1 MKRIGNRKTTGKP
14 VHWVKATV
22 SIAVTL
28 AAMPLTHILARLLK
42 DGTTGV
48 EQFYA
53 GMGMGLFGLGLVVAG
68 VFVKGDVRQSLL
80 GLFGGMFY
88 WMGAIDFLFMYYA
101 ERFGTRA
108 QLDPVTGE
116 IVSRPEYLILPATFG
131 FWAMVMLLYLFCT
144 ANGCNFLNWWQRRFF
159 GRHKKEIAARPMTR
173 HTSIVA
179 FMEVMTMLWTCYLT
193 LMFCYDERFL
203 GDHHPITLLVGML
216 GLIGSLFMF
225 ARLLRYASWGISLR
239 YGFATVIIF
248 WIAVEVFD
256 RIHLLEGL
264 WSAPLAHIDQ
274 LVIIG
279 LSFLATASG
288 LLYNHYARN
297 GTHRHETGNLEKT
310 S

>member
-1 MKRIGNRKTTGKP
+1 MQKSDRKQLHWGK
-14 VHWVKATV
+14 AIV

-28 AAMPLTHILARLLK
+28 AAMPLTHILARMLK

-53 GMGMGLFGLGLVVAG
+53 GMGMGVFGLGLVIAG
-68 VFVKGDVRQSLL
+68 VFIKGDARQSLL

-101 ERFGTRA
+101 ERFGTQA

-131 FWAMVMLLYLFCT
+131 FWAMVMMLYLFCT
-144 ANGCNFLNWWQRRFF
+144 ANGCNFLNWWQRLFF
-159 GRHKKEIAARPMTR
+159 GKHKKEIAARPMTR

-179 FMEVMTMLWTCYLT
+179 FMEVITMLWTCYLT

-203 GDHHPITLLVGML
+203 GDRHPLTLLVGML

-256 RIHLLEGL
+256 RISLLPALWNAPGKHILQIVLIVGSFVVAGL
-264 WSAPLAHIDQ
+264 Y
-274 LVIIG
+274 VV
-279 LSFLATASG
+279 
-288 LLYNHYARN
+288 YRKMK
-297 GTHRHETGNLEKT
+297 HRV
-310 S
+310 

>member
-1 MKRIGNRKTTGKP
+1 MNWGK
-14 VHWVKATV
+14 AIV

-28 AAMPLTHILARLLK
+28 AAMPLTHILARMLK

-53 GMGMGLFGLGLVVAG
+53 GMGMGAFGLGLVIAG
-68 VFVKGDVRQSLL
+68 VFIKGDARQSLL

-101 ERFGTRA
+101 ERFGTQA

-131 FWAMVMLLYLFCT
+131 FWAMVMMLYLFCT
-144 ANGCNFLNWWQRRFF
+144 ANGCNFLNWWQRLFF
-159 GRHKKEIAARPMTR
+159 GKHKKEIAARPMTR

-179 FMEVMTMLWTCYLT
+179 FMEVITMLWTCYLT

-203 GDHHPITLLVGML
+203 GDRHPVTLLVGML

-225 ARLLRYASWGISLR
+225 ARLLRYSSWGMSLR

-256 RIHLLEGL
+256 RISLLPALWNAPGEHILQVVLIGGSFAVAGL
-264 WSAPLAHIDQ
+264 YVAYRKMMRR
-274 LVIIG
+274 V
-279 LSFLATASG
+279 
-288 LLYNHYARN
+288 
-297 GTHRHETGNLEKT
+297 
-310 S
+310 

>member
-1 MKRIGNRKTTGKP
+1 MTTGLNRKQMNWGK
-14 VHWVKATV
+14 AIV

-28 AAMPLTHILARLLK
+28 TAMPLTHILARMLK

-53 GMGMGLFGLGLVVAG
+53 GMGMGAFGLGLVIAG
-68 VFVKGDVRQSLL
+68 VFIKGDARQSLL

-101 ERFGTRA
+101 ERFGTQA

-131 FWAMVMLLYLFCT
+131 FWAMVMMLYLFCT
-144 ANGCNFLNWWQRRFF
+144 ANGCNFLNWWQRLFF
-159 GRHKKEIAARPMTR
+159 GKHKKEIAARPMTR

-179 FMEVMTMLWTCYLT
+179 FMEVITMLWTCYLT

-203 GDHHPITLLVGML
+203 GDRHPVTLLVGML

-225 ARLLRYASWGISLR
+225 ARLLRYSSWGMSLR

-256 RIHLLEGL
+256 RISLLPALCNAPGEHILQIVLIGGSFAVAGL
-264 WSAPLAHIDQ
+264 YVAYRKMMRR
-274 LVIIG
+274 V
-279 LSFLATASG
+279 
-288 LLYNHYARN
+288 
-297 GTHRHETGNLEKT
+297 
-310 S
+310 

>member
-1 MKRIGNRKTTGKP
+1 MKTIRMQKTDRKQLHWGK
-14 VHWVKATV
+14 AAV

-28 AAMPLTHILARLLK
+28 AAMPLTHILARMLK

-53 GMGMGLFGLGLVVAG
+53 GMGMGAFGLGLVIAG
-68 VFVKGDVRQSLL
+68 VFIKGDARQSLL

-101 ERFGTRA
+101 ERFGTQA
-108 QLDPVTGE
+108 QLDPMTGE

-131 FWAMVMLLYLFCT
+131 FWAMVMMLYLFCT
-144 ANGCNFLNWWQRRFF
+144 ANGCNFLNWWQRLFF
-159 GRHKKEIAARPMTR
+159 GKHKKEIAARPMTR

-179 FMEVMTMLWTCYLT
+179 FMEVITMLWTCYLT

-203 GDHHPITLLVGML
+203 GDRHPVTLLVGML

-225 ARLLRYASWGISLR
+225 ARLLRYSSWGMSLR

-256 RIHLLEGL
+256 RISLLPALWNAPGEHILQIVLIGGSFAVAGL
-264 WSAPLAHIDQ
+264 YVAYRKMMRR
-274 LVIIG
+274 V
-279 LSFLATASG
+279 
-288 LLYNHYARN
+288 
-297 GTHRHETGNLEKT
+297 
-310 S
+310 

>member
-1 MKRIGNRKTTGKP
+1 MTTGLNRKQTNWGK
-14 VHWVKATV
+14 AIV

-28 AAMPLTHILARLLK
+28 AAMPLTHILARMLK

-53 GMGMGLFGLGLVVAG
+53 GMGMGAFGLGLVIAG
-68 VFVKGDVRQSLL
+68 VFIKGDVRQSLL

-101 ERFGTRA
+101 ERFGTQA

-131 FWAMVMLLYLFCT
+131 FWMMVMMLYLFCT
-144 ANGCNFLNWWQRRFF
+144 ANGCNFLNWWQRLFF
-159 GRHKKEIAARPMTR
+159 GKHKKEIAARPMTR

-179 FMEVMTMLWTCYLT
+179 FMEVITMLWTCYLT

-203 GDHHPITLLVGML
+203 GDRHPVTLLVGML

-225 ARLLRYASWGISLR
+225 ARLLRYSSWGMSLR

-256 RIHLLEGL
+256 RISLLPAL
-264 WSAPLAHIDQ
+264 WNAPGEHILQ
-274 LVIIG
+274 IILIG
-279 LSFLATASG
+279 GSFAVAGFYVT
-288 LLYNHYARN
+288 YCKMMR
-297 GTHRHETGNLEKT
+297 RV
-310 S
+310 

>member
-1 MKRIGNRKTTGKP
+1 MQKSDRKQLHWGK
-14 VHWVKATV
+14 AIV

-28 AAMPLTHILARLLK
+28 AAMPLTHILARMLK

-53 GMGMGLFGLGLVVAG
+53 GMGMGVFGLGLVIAG
-68 VFVKGDVRQSLL
+68 VFIKGDARQSLL

-101 ERFGTRA
+101 ERFGTQA

-131 FWAMVMLLYLFCT
+131 FWAMVMMLYLFCT
-144 ANGCNFLNWWQRRFF
+144 ANGCNFLNWWQRLFF
-159 GRHKKEIAARPMTR
+159 GKHKKEIAARPMTR

-179 FMEVMTMLWTCYLT
+179 FMEVITMLWTCYLT

-203 GDHHPITLLVGML
+203 GDRHPLTLFVGML

-256 RIHLLEGL
+256 RISLLPALWNAPGKHILQIVLIVGSFVVAGL
-264 WSAPLAHIDQ
+264 Y
-274 LVIIG
+274 VV
-279 LSFLATASG
+279 
-288 LLYNHYARN
+288 YRKMK
-297 GTHRHETGNLEKT
+297 HRV
-310 S
+310 

>member
-1 MKRIGNRKTTGKP
+1 MTTGLNRKQMNWGK
-14 VHWVKATV
+14 AIV

-28 AAMPLTHILARLLK
+28 TAMPLTHILARMLK

-53 GMGMGLFGLGLVVAG
+53 GMGMGAFGLGLVIAG
-68 VFVKGDVRQSLL
+68 VFIKGDARQSLL

-101 ERFGTRA
+101 ERFGTQA

-131 FWAMVMLLYLFCT
+131 FWAMVMMLYLFCT
-144 ANGCNFLNWWQRRFF
+144 ANGCNFLNWWQRLFF
-159 GRHKKEIAARPMTR
+159 GKHKKEIAARPMTR

-179 FMEVMTMLWTCYLT
+179 FMEVITMLWTCYLT

-203 GDHHPITLLVGML
+203 GDRHPVTLLVGML

-225 ARLLRYASWGISLR
+225 ARLLRYSSWGMSLR

-256 RIHLLEGL
+256 RISLLPALWNAPGEHILQIVLIGGSFAVAGL
-264 WSAPLAHIDQ
+264 YVAYRKMMRR
-274 LVIIG
+274 V
-279 LSFLATASG
+279 
-288 LLYNHYARN
+288 
-297 GTHRHETGNLEKT
+297 
-310 S
+310 

>member
-1 MKRIGNRKTTGKP
+1 MTTGLNRKQTNWGK
-14 VHWVKATV
+14 AIV

-28 AAMPLTHILARLLK
+28 AAMPLTHILARMLK

-53 GMGMGLFGLGLVVAG
+53 GMGMGAFGLGLVIAG
-68 VFVKGDVRQSLL
+68 VFIKGDARQSLL

-101 ERFGTRA
+101 ERFGTQA

-131 FWAMVMLLYLFCT
+131 FWAMVMMLYLFCT
-144 ANGCNFLNWWQRRFF
+144 ANGCNFLNWWQRLFF
-159 GRHKKEIAARPMTR
+159 GKHKKEIAARPMTR

-179 FMEVMTMLWTCYLT
+179 FMEVITMLWTCYLT

-203 GDHHPITLLVGML
+203 GDRHPVTLLVGML

-225 ARLLRYASWGISLR
+225 ARLLRYSSWGMSLR

-256 RIHLLEGL
+256 RISLLPALWNAPGEHILQIILIGGSFAVAGL
-264 WSAPLAHIDQ
+264 Y
-274 LVIIG
+274 V
-279 LSFLATASG
+279 T
-288 LLYNHYARN
+288 YR
-297 GTHRHETGNLEKT
+297 KT
-310 S
+310 MRRV

>member
-1 MKRIGNRKTTGKP
+1 MTTGLNRKQTNWGK
-14 VHWVKATV
+14 AIV

-28 AAMPLTHILARLLK
+28 AAMPLTHILARMLK

-53 GMGMGLFGLGLVVAG
+53 GMGMGAFGLGLVIAG
-68 VFVKGDVRQSLL
+68 VFIKGDARQSLL

-101 ERFGTRA
+101 ERFGTQA

-131 FWAMVMLLYLFCT
+131 FWMMVMRRYLFCT
-144 ANGCNFLNWWQRRFF
+144 ANGCNFLNWWQRLFF
-159 GRHKKEIAARPMTR
+159 GKHKKEIAARPMTR

-179 FMEVMTMLWTCYLT
+179 FMEVITMLWTCYLT

-203 GDHHPITLLVGML
+203 GDRHPVTLLVGML

-225 ARLLRYASWGISLR
+225 ARLLRYSSWGMSLR
-239 YGFATVIIF
+239 YGFAPF
-248 WIAVEVFD
+248 SFFRIAVFVFD
-256 RIHLLEGL
+256 RSILLHAVWYSVVDLLLQFIMIVG
-264 WSAPLAHIDQ
+264 
-274 LVIIG
+274 
-279 LSFLATASG
+279 SFAGA
-288 LLYNHYARN
+288 
-297 GTHRHETGNLEKT
+297 
-310 S
+310 

>member
-1 MKRIGNRKTTGKP
+1 MTTGLNRKQMNWGK
-14 VHWVKATV
+14 AIV

-28 AAMPLTHILARLLK
+28 AAMPLTHILARMLK

-53 GMGMGLFGLGLVVAG
+53 GMGMGAFGLGLVIAG
-68 VFVKGDVRQSLL
+68 VFIKGDARQSLL

-101 ERFGTRA
+101 ERFGTQA

-131 FWAMVMLLYLFCT
+131 FWMMVMMLYLFCT
-144 ANGCNFLNWWQRRFF
+144 ANGCNFLNWWQRLFF
-159 GRHKKEIAARPMTR
+159 GKHKKEIAARPMTR

-179 FMEVMTMLWTCYLT
+179 FMEVITMLWTCYLT

-203 GDHHPITLLVGML
+203 GDRHPVTLLVGML
-216 GLIGSLFMF
+216 GLISSLFMF
-225 ARLLRYASWGISLR
+225 ARLLRYSSWGMSLR

-256 RIHLLEGL
+256 RISLLPALWNAPGEHILQIVLIGGSFAVAGL
-264 WSAPLAHIDQ
+264 YVAYRKMMRR
-274 LVIIG
+274 V
-279 LSFLATASG
+279 
-288 LLYNHYARN
+288 
-297 GTHRHETGNLEKT
+297 
-310 S
+310 

>member
-1 MKRIGNRKTTGKP
+1 MRTGLNKRQMNWGK
-14 VHWVKATV
+14 AIV

-28 AAMPLTHILARLLK
+28 AAMPLTHILARMLK

-53 GMGMGLFGLGLVVAG
+53 GMGMGAFGLGLVIAG
-68 VFVKGDVRQSLL
+68 VFIKGDARQSLL

-101 ERFGTRA
+101 ERFGTQA

-131 FWAMVMLLYLFCT
+131 FWAMVMMLYLFCT
-144 ANGCNFLNWWQRRFF
+144 ANGCNFLNWWQRLLF
-159 GRHKKEIAARPMTR
+159 GKHKKEIAARPMTR

-179 FMEVMTMLWTCYLT
+179 FMEVITMLWTCYLT

-203 GDHHPITLLVGML
+203 GDRHPVTLLVGML

-225 ARLLRYASWGISLR
+225 ARLLRYSSWGISLR

-256 RIHLLEGL
+256 RISLLPTLWNAPGEHILQIVLIGGSFAVAGL
-264 WSAPLAHIDQ
+264 YVVL
-274 LVIIG
+274 
-279 LSFLATASG
+279 
-288 LLYNHYARN
+288 RKMM
-297 GTHRHETGNLEKT
+297 RRK
-310 S
+310 

>member
-1 MKRIGNRKTTGKP
+1 MTTGLNRKQMNWGK
-14 VHWVKATV
+14 AIV

-28 AAMPLTHILARLLK
+28 AAMPLTHILARMLK

-53 GMGMGLFGLGLVVAG
+53 GMGMGAFGLGLVIAG
-68 VFVKGDVRQSLL
+68 VFIKGDARQSLL

-101 ERFGTRA
+101 ERFGTQA

-131 FWAMVMLLYLFCT
+131 FWAMVMMLYLFCT
-144 ANGCNFLNWWQRRFF
+144 ANGCNFLNWWQRLFF
-159 GRHKKEIAARPMTR
+159 GKHKKEIAARPMTR

-179 FMEVMTMLWTCYLT
+179 FMEVITMLWTCYLT

-203 GDHHPITLLVGML
+203 GDRHPVTLLVGML

-225 ARLLRYASWGISLR
+225 ARLLRYSSWGMSLR

-256 RIHLLEGL
+256 RISLLPALWNAPGEHILQIVLIGGSFAVAGL
-264 WSAPLAHIDQ
+264 YVAYRKMMRR
-274 LVIIG
+274 V
-279 LSFLATASG
+279 
-288 LLYNHYARN
+288 
-297 GTHRHETGNLEKT
+297 
-310 S
+310 

>member
-1 MKRIGNRKTTGKP
+1 MQKSDRKQLHWGK
-14 VHWVKATV
+14 AIV

-28 AAMPLTHILARLLK
+28 AAMPLTHILARMLK

-53 GMGMGLFGLGLVVAG
+53 GMGMGGFGLGLVIAG
-68 VFVKGDVRQSLL
+68 VFIKGDARQSLL

-101 ERFGTRA
+101 ERFGTQA

-131 FWAMVMLLYLFCT
+131 FWAMVMMLYLFCT
-144 ANGCNFLNWWQRRFF
+144 ANGCNFLNWWQRLFF
-159 GRHKKEIAARPMTR
+159 GKHKKEIAARPMTR

-179 FMEVMTMLWTCYLT
+179 FMEVITMLWTCYLT

-203 GDHHPITLLVGML
+203 GDRHPLTLLVGML

-256 RIHLLEGL
+256 RISLLPALWNAPGKHILQIVLIVGSFVVAGL
-264 WSAPLAHIDQ
+264 Y
-274 LVIIG
+274 VV
-279 LSFLATASG
+279 
-288 LLYNHYARN
+288 YRKMK
-297 GTHRHETGNLEKT
+297 HRV
-310 S
+310 

>member
-1 MKRIGNRKTTGKP
+1 MTTGLNRKQTNWGK
-14 VHWVKATV
+14 AIV

-28 AAMPLTHILARLLK
+28 AAMPLTHILARMLK

-53 GMGMGLFGLGLVVAG
+53 GMGMGAFGLGLVIAG
-68 VFVKGDVRQSLL
+68 VFIKGDVRQSLL

-101 ERFGTRA
+101 ERFGTQA

-131 FWAMVMLLYLFCT
+131 FWMMVMMLYLFCT
-144 ANGCNFLNWWQRRFF
+144 ANGCNFLNWWQRLFF
-159 GRHKKEIAARPMTR
+159 GKHKKEIAARPMTR

-179 FMEVMTMLWTCYLT
+179 FMEVITMLWTCYLT

-203 GDHHPITLLVGML
+203 GDRHPVTLLVGML
-216 GLIGSLFMF
+216 GLISSLFMF
-225 ARLLRYASWGISLR
+225 ARLLRYSSWGMSLR

-256 RIHLLEGL
+256 RISLLPALWNAPGEHILQIILIGGSFAVAGL
-264 WSAPLAHIDQ
+264 Y
-274 LVIIG
+274 V
-279 LSFLATASG
+279 T
-288 LLYNHYARN
+288 YRKMM
-297 GTHRHETGNLEKT
+297 RRV
-310 S
+310 